1 MSRNPK
7 ADPSDLN
14 EPDYNRTLSDWMLE
28 AGKAL
33 VPNPELRHDMLSS
46 FAAFSNALPPRYTP
60 PPNLERFVHFHDR
73 SLPLRMASPIMLAAG
88 ANKFG
93 LHLPAFA
100 SLGFGAI
107 TVGSATREARS
118 GNPARPR
125 IGMLPLDRAMN
136 NSMGLPNPGIDA
148 LAAQVDGVLG
158 QCHKRRMSVGISV
171 ADTPELEH
179 GDEKIRDLVATFRKA
194 YGAADYV
201 ELNVSCPN
209 TGSERL
215 DTFSDFLTELL
226 EEIMEVRKSL
236 APRKAVLVKLSPD
249 LGTRALE
256 GILRAI
262 SDAGITGLVLF
273 NTFPA
278 TRAKYL
284 KLKTSDADIPI
295 LRADG
300 AKGGLS
306 GRPLYQN
313 TLPAIKF
320 IHKELPKLALFA
332 SGGVD
337 TGEKAL
343 DLLEAGADAVQC
355 YTVLAYR
362 WQAVRKMNRE
372 LAQAMAARGIASL
385 DKGPLS
391 HT

>member
-1 MSRNPK
+1 MPETPK
-7 ADPSDLN
+7 MNDPLQE
-14 EPDYNRTLSDWMLE
+14 EPDYSRSLSDWMLE
-28 AGKAL
+28 RGKSL
-33 VPNPELRHDMLSS
+33 ISNPETRHDGLSR
-46 FAAFSNALPPRYTP
+46 FASISSALPPKYSP
-60 PPNLERFVHFHDR
+60 HPILERFVHFHDR
-73 SLPLRMASPIMLAAG
+73 SLPIRMASPIMLAAG
-88 ANKFG
+88 ANKYG
-93 LHLPAFA
+93 INLPAFA
-100 SLGFGAI
+100 SLGFGAV
-107 TVGSATREARS
+107 TVGSATREARL

-125 IGMLPLDRAMN
+125 IGMLPLDRAMS

-148 LAAQVDGVLG
+148 LAAQVDSVLG

-171 ADTPELEH
+171 ADSPELED

-194 YGAADYV
+194 YRAADYI

-209 TGSERL
+209 TGSDRL
-215 DTFSDFLTELL
+215 DTYSDFLAELL
-226 EEIMEVRKSL
+226 DEIMEIRKSL

-249 LGTRALE
+249 LGSKALE
-256 GILRAI
+256 GILRTV

-284 KLKTSDADIPI
+284 NLKTPEADIPI

-300 AKGGLS
+300 SKGGLS

-313 TLPAIKF
+313 TLPAVRF
-320 IHKELPKLALFA
+320 IHKELPHLTLIA

-337 TGEKAL
+337 SGQKAL

-362 WQAVRKMNRE
+362 WQAVRKMNKE
-372 LAQAMAARGIASL
+372 LVQAMATRGL
-385 DKGPLS
+385 TTLEKDPLP
-391 HT
+391 